1 MNYYISD
8 THFGHENIIVHDAKN
23 GGRTFKNIKEHDDLI
38 IHNWNNVINPS
49 DNVYILGDFSW
60 LNGEETKKLIEK
72 LNGAK
77 FLIKGNHDYWVK
89 NGECKRLFQGIYDY
103 KEINDNGKRLILSHY
118 PILFY
123 NGQHRGTIH
132 LYGHVHNSKEYEI
145 YENTCKNI
153 AETTDIPVNTYNV
166 GCMIDYMDYTPRTVD
181 ELIRENINRINIDNT
196 EDKVLE

>member
-8 THFGHENIIVHDAKN
+8 THFGHENIILHDAEN
-23 GGRTFKNIKEHDDLI
+23 GARKFDTIKEHDDLI
-38 IHNWNNVINPS
+38 IQNWNRTVKSS

-60 LNGEETKKLIEK
+60 LNGELTKLIIEQ

-103 KEINDNGKRLILSHY
+103 KEIHDNGKRVILSHY

-123 NGQHRGTIH
+123 NGQHRGSIH
-132 LYGHVHNSKEYEI
+132 LYGHVHNTIEYEL
-145 YENTCKNI
+145 YKQSCMNI
-153 AETTDIPVNTYNV
+153 TNMTKLGFIPFNAYNV
-166 GCMIDYMDYTPRTVD
+166 GCMLDYMGYTPR
-181 ELIRENINRINIDNT
+181 N
-196 EDKVLE
+196 LEEITKGNYNE